1 MFRVLES
8 HVGTLVCAGYMFTS
22 LSKMT
27 LDCKLYTSPALALKQ
42 DKEICFLNP
51 FQDYFLL
58 WVILGLGSFK
68 ITWDWALCNFRS
80 CYYETDL
87 GNFDLTWRPR
97 SGDRISLI
105 YNSLINL
112 SITGLALTVSKKSNV
127 LNNGF
132 LVTNTDSKHLSLLLP
147 NTNDA
152 MVF

>member
-1 MFRVLES
+1 MS
-8 HVGTLVCAGYMFTS
+8 C
-22 LSKMT
+22 
-27 LDCKLYTSPALALKQ
+27 
-42 DKEICFLNP
+42 
-51 FQDYFLL
+51 
-58 WVILGLGSFK
+58 
-68 ITWDWALCNFRS
+68 FRS

-97 SGDRISLI
+97 SGDQISLI
-105 YNSLINL
+105 YNALINL